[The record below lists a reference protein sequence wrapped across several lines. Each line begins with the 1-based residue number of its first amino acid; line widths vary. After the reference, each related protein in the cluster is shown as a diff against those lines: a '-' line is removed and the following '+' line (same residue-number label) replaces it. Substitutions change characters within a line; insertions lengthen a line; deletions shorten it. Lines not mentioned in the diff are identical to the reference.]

1 MATKEERK
9 KVIDECAA
17 IKRAMM
23 PCTDDDSAVHATSFN
38 LREVIEDVI
47 KQKFDGRYIRAA
59 DVPELQKHVRAALRK
74 KFPQALD
81 VNLRPARGGGVEI
94 SVEGF

>member
-9 KVIDECAA
+9 KVLDECAA
-17 IKRAMM
+17 IQRSMA
-23 PCTDDDSAVHATSFN
+23 PCLDDDSKVNETSGN
-38 LREVIEDVI
+38 LREVIEEVLQ
-47 KQKFDGRYIRAA
+47 QKFAGKYIRAV